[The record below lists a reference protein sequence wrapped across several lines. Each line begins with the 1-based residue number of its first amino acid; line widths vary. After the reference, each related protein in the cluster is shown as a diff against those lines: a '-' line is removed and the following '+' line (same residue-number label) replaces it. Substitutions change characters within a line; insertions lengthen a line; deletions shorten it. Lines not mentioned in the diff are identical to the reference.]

1 MFRTPPF
8 EWGFAACSASAYA
21 KKPIAPDIARR

>member
-8 EWGFAACSASAYA
+8 EWGFAACSANACA
-21 KKPIAPDIARR
+21 EKPITLNIARR